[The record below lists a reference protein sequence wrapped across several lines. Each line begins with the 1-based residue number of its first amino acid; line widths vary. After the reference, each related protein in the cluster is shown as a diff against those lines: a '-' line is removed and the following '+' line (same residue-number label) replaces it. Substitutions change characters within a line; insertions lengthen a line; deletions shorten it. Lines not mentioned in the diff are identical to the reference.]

1 MAGSVGLGVIPD
13 IPVSAAAS
21 VSIGGTGATG
31 GVSGDVSVASN
42 GGVISTTGN
51 SSKGILAQSVGGGGG
66 SGGFSGA
73 ISFAADQKVAVALSA
88 SVGGSGGSGNTAG
101 SVDVQSGSSIVTKGD
116 DSQGILAQSVG
127 GGGGNGAF
135 SAAISA
141 SAGSKGLAGVSF
153 SLGGDGGTG
162 GDSLNDPTTGV
173 AVSVNSTGSWIT
185 TSGEGSQGIFAQ
197 SVGGGGGNGGVSL
210 SLAGSIGGS
219 TVTLSDIPLLNLGN
233 KAGGAGDGGA
243 VSVKNES
250 RISTT
255 GDYSQGVL
263 AQSVGAGGGA
273 GGIKISGSASLSA
286 SDKGGS
292 TALSFGVNM
301 LSGTEGGDAGAV
313 NVENSNSISTT
324 GDYSQGILAQ
334 SVGGGGGA
342 GGTNI
347 TGSFSFNLTE
357 KKFSTGLSFG
367 AAGKTGAGGG
377 DADAVTVTETL
388 GSGATAMYI
397 STEGV
402 NSAGILAQSIGG
414 GGGAG
419 GITFKGGLSVTSMS
433 YLPSLSFNSGGGGG
447 TGGSAGAVSVTGVSS
462 IQTLGESSPG
472 ILAQSV
478 GGGGGSGGISIGVS
492 AEGSIS
498 IIEGLN
504 VTMGGNGGSGGDADS
519 VTVTSGGGF
528 ITTAGNSSSGIVA
541 QSVGG
546 GGGSG
551 GGSISA
557 SIGVGAAIL
566 PPLTASIGGKGGTG
580 GKAAAVTVAN
590 SGSITTGA
598 VNTGTGLF
606 LTGNDSYGILA
617 QSVGGGGG
625 NAGFSISARADLG
638 GIIGGTSLSFGGEG
652 GTGNTAGDV
661 QVTSTGSLIRTLGD
675 RSTGILAQS
684 IGGGGGNA
692 GFSIAGGV
700 TNGVELSVSAGGN
713 GGSGG
718 DAGVVRVTNTGSI
731 STGYIDPDSAVHG
744 HDSAGIQAQS
754 IGGGGGSGGFSV
766 SAAVATSDASI
777 SIGGSGGGTGNG
789 GNVTINNTGDA
800 ITTLGDRSTGIL
812 AQSIGGGGGS
822 GGFSVGGQL
831 TLVGAGI
838 GMSFGCAGGGGG
850 NGGSVT
856 INDSGRLIVTS
867 GDRSTGIL
875 AQSIGGGGGTGGL
888 SAAQGIGSAGA
899 ISLSLG
905 SGDASGGNGGS
916 VSVTTASGIVTS
928 GDDSAGILAQSVGNG
943 GGFGGI
949 DVSGDL
955 AGASS
960 MTAALGASGT
970 GNGDGGD
977 LSLISTG
984 SAITTSGDRSHG
996 ILAQSIGGGGGA
1008 ASIGVTGSVEATSAA
1023 VTLGGQNGG
1032 SGTGGTVSVQN
1043 ASGIE
1048 AAGAGSYGIIAQS
1061 IGGGGGLDA
1070 VNGNAGS
1077 AGGTGTGG
1085 PVTVNNSGNI
1095 VTQGSYAHAIIAQSI
1110 GGTGTGGPVAVTN
1123 GGNILAEGAG
1133 SDAILAQ
1140 STGGSGG
1147 NISVTIQDGI
1157 VRGGSGTG
1165 SAVRILEGAVNTL
1178 TNYGTLVSK
1187 GGPLGNALIAT
1198 TGDETINNFGTIA
1211 GSVDLGTGN
1220 STFNNMT
1227 GSWFLPGTTVNL
1239 GGTGTL
1245 TNKGTLSPG
1254 GLENVVTTTVTGNYV
1269 QQSSGVYA
1277 VDIDTRAGTAD
1288 HVKVSGA
1295 TALAGWVAPNIA
1307 NKGFALPG
1315 TQQVTIVTGNTG
1327 ITNNGLKVIQASA
1340 AAQYE
1345 LVYPNATDV
1354 ALRTSIDFA
1363 PAGLTGNQ
1371 AVIGNNINSILLA
1384 GGSASLA
1391 PVVARLLYLP
1401 SVQAL
1406 GEAFDR
1412 LSPAPFMAMSTAATH
1427 SNIGSQTR
1435 CLAAIPVTATTGSRD
1450 RSGASGRVSAAV
1462 KRIFEEIPTTWVT
1475 TATPTP

>member
-1 MAGSVGLGVIPD
+1 
-13 IPVSAAAS
+13 
-21 VSIGGTGATG
+21 
-31 GVSGDVSVASN
+31 
-42 GGVISTTGN
+42 
-51 SSKGILAQSVGGGGG
+51 
-66 SGGFSGA
+66 
-73 ISFAADQKVAVALSA
+73 
-88 SVGGSGGSGNTAG
+88 
-101 SVDVQSGSSIVTKGD
+101 
-116 DSQGILAQSVG
+116 
-127 GGGGNGAF
+127 
-135 SAAISA
+135 
-141 SAGSKGLAGVSF
+141 
-153 SLGGDGGTG
+153 
-162 GDSLNDPTTGV
+162 
-173 AVSVNSTGSWIT
+173 
-185 TSGEGSQGIFAQ
+185 
-197 SVGGGGGNGGVSL
+197 
-210 SLAGSIGGS
+210 
-219 TVTLSDIPLLNLGN
+219 
-233 KAGGAGDGGA
+233 
-243 VSVKNES
+243 
-250 RISTT
+250 
-255 GDYSQGVL
+255 
-263 AQSVGAGGGA
+263 
-273 GGIKISGSASLSA
+273 
-286 SDKGGS
+286 
-292 TALSFGVNM
+292 
-301 LSGTEGGDAGAV
+301 
-313 NVENSNSISTT
+313 
-324 GDYSQGILAQ
+324 
-334 SVGGGGGA
+334 
-342 GGTNI
+342 
-347 TGSFSFNLTE
+347 
-357 KKFSTGLSFG
+357 
-367 AAGKTGAGGG
+367 
-377 DADAVTVTETL
+377 
-388 GSGATAMYI
+388 MYI

-684 IGGGGGNA
+684 IGGGGGNG

-928 GDDSAGILAQSVGNG
+928 GDDSAGILAQSVGSG

-1061 IGGGGGLDA
+1061 IGGGGGLVSNAGTSGIGGLGLTMPDGDGTNTGDGGQVTITNSGGIATSGAGAIAIIAQSIGGGGGLDA

-1110 GGTGTGGPVAVTN
+1110 GGTGTGGPVTVTN

-1427 SNIGSQTR
+1427 SNIRFADEMLSCNPRDGDHRFTRQVRCVWTRVSGSETHLRGDSDNLGYDRNAYTISAGIQQQIAGDFFGGFALSYENSTTDVSSYSRSTGSQIQGGLVAKNRWGGTAMALGVTGGYGWYDTKRYVDLPYPGTTAKSKQGITSFSGRARLAHDFEWKKWYLRPILDGTISYASMGGFTESGAAGANLSVEGRSQTTISARPALEAGGELSFKNGILARPYARAGLLHIFSGTR
-1435 CLAAIPVTATTGSRD
+1435 TNVSAQFEGAPANVPSFTIRNKLDSDMAYVSAGVDLFSKGGMVLRLDYSGLFSGNLTSGTGSFKL
-1450 RSGASGRVSAAV
+1450 S
-1462 KRIFEEIPTTWVT
+1462 IPF
-1475 TATPTP
+1475 